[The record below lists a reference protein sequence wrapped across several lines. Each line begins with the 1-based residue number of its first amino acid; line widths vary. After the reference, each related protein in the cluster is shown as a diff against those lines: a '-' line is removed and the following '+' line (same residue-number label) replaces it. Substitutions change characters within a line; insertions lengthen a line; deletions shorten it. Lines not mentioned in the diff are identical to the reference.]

1 MNDEILITRSVVQK
15 ESQSTSYPSERIDL
29 PSKGYF
35 YSDNDPLSLG
45 YIDMKMMTAKYLDC
59 ANNVAHVGHANPE
72 VVKKIN
78 Y

>member
-1 MNDEILITRSVVQK
+1 MNDEIIITRSAVQK

-45 YIDMKMMTAKYLDC
+45 YIDMKMMTRHIFPPTLTVYKLY
-59 ANNVAHVGHANPE
+59 VT
-72 VVKKIN
+72 
-78 Y
+78 